1 MCIRLGKKHRNY
13 VGTEGLDRLKRDK
26 TQRNPKR
33 RLWDTYK
40 VQLLLTSTNLR
51 DVLWN
56 PQCNDPAG
64 IAKRLK
70 SSKAA
75 LYAKLDKYQSRTDT
89 GR

>member
-1 MCIRLGKKHRNY
+1 MTDIFKKGNVLNILFNKHAQLAPSR
-13 VGTEGLDRLKRDK
+13 
-26 TQRNPKR
+26 
-33 RLWDTYK
+33 
-40 VQLLLTSTNLR
+40 VQAHPDVLVSFMR